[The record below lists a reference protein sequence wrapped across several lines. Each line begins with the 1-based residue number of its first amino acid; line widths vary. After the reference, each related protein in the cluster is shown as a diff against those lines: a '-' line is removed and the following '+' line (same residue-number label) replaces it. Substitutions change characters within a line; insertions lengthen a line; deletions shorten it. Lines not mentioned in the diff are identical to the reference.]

1 MSQMGLY
8 PDQYKQAQNVS
19 ELVLGIYQLD
29 IKKYYIF
36 ISGVSLE

>member
-19 ELVLGIYQLD
+19 ELVRGIYQLD
-29 IKKYYIF
+29 IKNIIF
-36 ISGVSLE
+36 SSVG